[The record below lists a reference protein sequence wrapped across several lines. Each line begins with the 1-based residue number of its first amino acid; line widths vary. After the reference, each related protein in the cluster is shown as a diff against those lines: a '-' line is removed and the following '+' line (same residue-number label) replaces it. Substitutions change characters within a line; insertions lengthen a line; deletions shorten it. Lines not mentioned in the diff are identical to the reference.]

1 MQSERA
7 ARFFG
12 DREDPR
18 ERLVELF
25 GGDVPAGGQPPEPA
39 LQWAA
44 VVASPDHGE
53 VAVVRD
59 LRRAEPRLTL
69 VAATFLARHLMRR

>member
-7 ARFFG
+7 AKFFG

-25 GGDVPAGGQPPEPA
+25 GGDVPASGQPPEPA
-39 LQWAA
+39 LRWAA
-44 VVASPDHGE
+44 AVASPDHGE
-53 VAVVRD
+53 VVVVRD

-69 VAATFLARHLMRR
+69 MAATFLARHLMRR

>member
-18 ERLVELF
+18 ARLVELF
-25 GGDVPAGGQPPEPA
+25 GGEMPAGGQPPEPA
-39 LQWAA
+39 LRWARA
-44 VVASPDHGE
+44 VSSPDDDE
-53 VAVVRD
+53 VVVVRD

-69 VAATFLARHLMRR
+69 RTATYLARHLTRF

>member
-7 ARFFG
+7 AKFFG

-18 ERLVELF
+18 QRLAELF
-25 GGDVPAGGQPPEPA
+25 GGEVPAGGQPPEAA
-39 LQWAA
+39 LRWAA

-53 VAVVRD
+53 VVVVRD

-69 VAATFLARHLMRR
+69 MAATFLARHLIRR

>member
-7 ARFFG
+7 AKTFG

-18 ERLVELF
+18 HRLVELF
-25 GGDVPAGGQPPEPA
+25 GGQVPEGGQPPEPA
-39 LQWAA
+39 MRWAA
-44 VVASPDHGE
+44 AVSTPEHGE

-69 VAATFLARHLMRR
+69 MAATFLARHLARP

>member
-7 ARFFG
+7 AKFFG

-18 ERLVELF
+18 QRLVELF
-25 GGDVPAGGQPPEPA
+25 GGDVPEGGQPPESA
-39 LQWAA
+39 LRWAA

-53 VAVVRD
+53 VVVVRD

-69 VAATFLARHLMRR
+69 MAATFLARHLIRR

>member
-1 MQSERA
+1 MHSERA
-7 ARFFG
+7 AKSFG

-18 ERLVELF
+18 RRLVELF
-25 GGDVPAGGQPPEPA
+25 GGTMPEGGQPPEPA

-44 VVASPDHGE
+44 VVSSPDHDE

-69 VAATFLARHLMRR
+69 MAATFLARHFVRR